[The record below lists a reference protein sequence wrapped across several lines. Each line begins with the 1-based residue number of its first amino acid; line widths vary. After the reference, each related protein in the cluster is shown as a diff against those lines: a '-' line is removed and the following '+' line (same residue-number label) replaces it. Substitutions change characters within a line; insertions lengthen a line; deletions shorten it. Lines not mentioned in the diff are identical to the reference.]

1 MKSIKQWITLSLAAL
16 IICLPNA
23 AAAKTTLKLGH
34 TGALNHHYHLACLN
48 FKEAVEKRTNGEL
61 EIKVFPSDQLGTQRQ
76 LVEGAQ
82 LGTVDMV
89 LTGDQLAAFVPEN
102 YILSLPYL
110 FDDLDHVARTLDA
123 EVGDWFIAKA
133 EKKGFILLAF
143 WENGLRHISN
153 NKRPINHPDDL
164 KGLKIRVP
172 NSQLGVEY
180 FNRLGSAPTPMGFGE
195 VYSALQ
201 LGTVD
206 GQENPAAHMVN
217 SHFYEVQKYFSLTG
231 HQRIPEPLLV
241 SKIVF
246 DRLSP
251 EFQKILREEGKRTA
265 KFARNLVAQQEAEQL
280 AFLKEKMIINEVA
293 DKEPFRK
300 AGLPQYEAMK
310 KKYGSEVFDM
320 IEAARSK

>member
-1 MKSIKQWITLSLAAL
+1 MNRFKKWIVLPFVALAVCIPSMA
-16 IICLPNA
+16 C
-23 AAAKTTLKLGH
+23 AKTTLKLGH
-34 TGALNHHYHLACLN
+34 TGALNHHYHIACLN

-76 LVEGAQ
+76 LVEGVQ

-102 YILSLPYL
+102 YMLSLPYL
-110 FDDLDHVARTLDA
+110 FDDLDHVGRTLDA
-123 EVGDWFIAKA
+123 EVGDWFAEKA
-133 EKKGFILLAF
+133 EKKGIIVLGF

-172 NSQLGVEY
+172 NSQIGVEY
-180 FNRLGSAPTPMGFGE
+180 FGKLGAAPTPMGFGE

-217 SHFYEVQKYFSLTG
+217 SHFYEVQKFFSLTG
-231 HQRIPEPLLV
+231 HQRIPEPLLI

-246 DRLSP
+246 KRLKP
-251 EFQKILREEGKRTA
+251 EFQQILREEGKRTA
-265 KFARNLVAQQEAEQL
+265 KFSRNLVAEQEAEQL
-280 AFLKEKMIINEVA
+280 KMLREKMTVNEVA
-293 DKEPFRK
+293 DKEPFRAAGKSQYDAMRK
-300 AGLPQYEAMK
+300 A
-310 KKYGSEVFDM
+310 YGSEILDK